1 MTKFLKL
8 IWKGKF
14 NGVEDLP
21 IGELPKNAVRFE
33 EPESAEELAKETRR
47 FLIPV
52 VIFLLIV
59 IFLRIKINGFFG
71 VSDVINI
78 FGIILIPF
86 SILPHEYL
94 HAIFFPKDAEVE
106 MWYSIK
112 QRLALVTSTTAITK
126 KRFIFLS
133 LFPNIVFGFLP
144 LIIWIFIPSYMSFIS
159 GILFTFGFISLIM
172 GVGDFMNIYNTI
184 KQVPKGAMTQIS
196 GFNSYWFFKEK

>member
-33 EPESAEELAKETRR
+33 ESESAEELAKETRR

>member
-133 LFPNIVFGFLP
+133 LFPNILFGFLP

>member
-1 MTKFLKL
+1 MAKFLKL

-14 NGVEDLP
+14 KGVEDLP

-33 EPESAEELAKETRR
+33 EPETAEELAKETRR

-59 IFLRIKINGFFG
+59 IFLRIKTNGFFG
-71 VSDVINI
+71 VSDVLNI
-78 FGIILIPF
+78 FGVILIPF

-144 LIIWIFIPSYMSFIS
+144 LIIWIFIPSYLSFIS

-184 KQVPKGAMTQIS
+184 RQVPKGAMTQIS
-196 GFNSYWFFKEK
+196 GLNSYWFFKEK

>member
-112 QRLALVTSTTAITK
+112 QILALVTSTTAITK

>member
-14 NGVEDLP
+14 NGIEDLP

>member
-1 MTKFLKL
+1 MKL

-112 QRLALVTSTTAITK
+112 QILALVTSTTAITK

>member
-52 VIFLLIV
+52 VIFLIIV

>member
-1 MTKFLKL
+1 MAKFLKL

-21 IGELPKNAVRFE
+21 IGELPENAVRFE

-52 VIFLLIV
+52 
-59 IFLRIKINGFFG
+59 RIKTNGFFG
-71 VSDVINI
+71 VSDVLKI

-112 QRLALVTSTTAITK
+112 QRLALVTSNTAITK

-133 LFPNIVFGFLP
+133 IFPNIVFGFLP
-144 LIIWIFIPSYMSFIS
+144 LIIWIFIPSDMSFIS
-159 GILFTFGFISLIM
+159 GILFTFGFISLTI
-172 GVGDFMNIYNTI
+172 GSGDFMNIYNTI
-184 KQVPKGAMTQIS
+184 KQVPKDAMVQIS
-196 GFNSYWFFKEK
+196 GLNSYWFFKEK

>member
-1 MTKFLKL
+1 MKL

-52 VIFLLIV
+52 VIFLIIV

-144 LIIWIFIPSYMSFIS
+144 FIIWIFIPSYMSFIS

-172 GVGDFMNIYNTI
+172 GIGDFMNIYNTI

>member
-1 MTKFLKL
+1 MAKFLKL

-21 IGELPKNAVRFE
+21 IGELPENAVRFE

-71 VSDVINI
+71 VRDVLNI

-112 QRLALVTSTTAITK
+112 QRLALVTSTTSITK

-133 LFPNIVFGFLP
+133 L
-144 LIIWIFIPSYMSFIS
+144 SR
-159 GILFTFGFISLIM
+159 T
-172 GVGDFMNIYNTI
+172 
-184 KQVPKGAMTQIS
+184 
-196 GFNSYWFFKEK
+196 

>member
-144 LIIWIFIPSYMSFIS
+144 LIIWIFIASYMSFIS

>member
-106 MWYSIK
+106 MLYSIK
-112 QRLALVTSTTAITK
+112 QRLALVISTTAITK

>member
-71 VSDVINI
+71 VSYVINI
-78 FGIILIPF
+78 FGIILVPF

>member
-1 MTKFLKL
+1 MKL

-196 GFNSYWFFKEK
+196 GFNSYWFFKER

>member
-1 MTKFLKL
+1 MKL

-14 NGVEDLP
+14 KGVEDLP
-21 IGELPKNAVRFE
+21 IGKLPENAVRFE

-52 VIFLLIV
+52 VIFLLVV
-59 IFLRIKINGFFG
+59 IFLRIKINGFFRLRDVLNLFG
-71 VSDVINI
+71 V
-78 FGIILIPF
+78 ILIPF
-86 SILPHEYL
+86 SILPHEFL
-94 HAIFFPKDAEVE
+94 HAIVFPKEAEVE

-112 QRLALVTSTTAITK
+112 QMLALVTSTTAITK

-144 LIIWIFIPSYMSFIS
+144 LIVWIFIPNNMSFVS
-159 GILFTFGFISLIM
+159 GILFTFGFISLIT
-172 GVGDFMNIYNTI
+172 GVGDFMNVYNTI

-196 GFNSYWFFKEK
+196 GFNSYWFFKK

>member
-159 GILFTFGFISLIM
+159 GILFAFGFISLIM

>member
-1 MTKFLKL
+1 VAKFLKL

-21 IGELPKNAVRFE
+21 IGELPENAVRFE

-59 IFLRIKINGFFG
+59 IFLRIKTNGFFG
-71 VSDVINI
+71 VSDVLNI

-112 QRLALVTSTTAITK
+112 QRLALVTSNTAITK

-133 LFPNIVFGFLP
+133 IFPNIVFGFLP
-144 LIIWIFIPSYMSFIS
+144 LIIWIFIPSDMSFIS
-159 GILFTFGFISLIM
+159 GILFTFGFISLTI
-172 GVGDFMNIYNTI
+172 GSGDFMNIYNTI
-184 KQVPKGAMTQIS
+184 KQVPKDAMVQIS
-196 GFNSYWFFKEK
+196 GLNSYWFFKEK

>member
-1 MTKFLKL
+1 MKL

-126 KRFIFLS
+126 QRFIFLS

>member
-1 MTKFLKL
+1 MKL

-94 HAIFFPKDAEVE
+94 HSIFFPKDAEVE

>member
-1 MTKFLKL
+1 MKL

-21 IGELPKNAVRFE
+21 IDELPENAVRFE

-59 IFLRIKINGFFG
+59 IFLRIKTNGFFG
-71 VSDVINI
+71 VSDVLNI
-78 FGIILIPF
+78 FGVILIPF

-144 LIIWIFIPSYMSFIS
+144 LIIWIFIPSYLSFIS

-184 KQVPKGAMTQIS
+184 RQVPKGATTQIS
-196 GFNSYWFFKEK
+196 GLNSYWFFKEK

>member
-196 GFNSYWFFKEK
+196 GCNSYWVFKEK

>member
-71 VSDVINI
+71 VSAKISFSYIYYSHNKEKIHI
-78 FGIILIPF
+78 FK
-86 SILPHEYL
+86 S
-94 HAIFFPKDAEVE
+94 FPKH
-106 MWYSIK
+106 SIW
-112 QRLALVTSTTAITK
+112 
-126 KRFIFLS
+126 
-133 LFPNIVFGFLP
+133 VFTP
-144 LIIWIFIPSYMSFIS
+144 YNM
-159 GILFTFGFISLIM
+159 
-172 GVGDFMNIYNTI
+172 DFYT
-184 KQVPKGAMTQIS
+184 
-196 GFNSYWFFKEK
+196 

>member
-1 MTKFLKL
+1 MKL

-21 IGELPKNAVRFE
+21 IGELPKKAVRFE

-159 GILFTFGFISLIM
+159 GILFTFGFISLII

>member
-1 MTKFLKL
+1 MKL

-21 IGELPKNAVRFE
+21 IDELPENAVRFE

-59 IFLRIKINGFFG
+59 IFLRIKTNGFFG
-71 VSDVINI
+71 VSDVLNI
-78 FGIILIPF
+78 FGVILIPF

-144 LIIWIFIPSYMSFIS
+144 LIIWIFIPSYLSFIS

-184 KQVPKGAMTQIS
+184 RQVPKGAMTQIS
-196 GFNSYWFFKEK
+196 GLNSYWFFKEK

>member
-1 MTKFLKL
+1 MKL

>member
-59 IFLRIKINGFFG
+59 IFLRIKINGFFV

>member
-1 MTKFLKL
+1 MAKFLKL

-21 IGELPKNAVRFE
+21 IDELPENAVRFE

-59 IFLRIKINGFFG
+59 IFLRIKTNGFFG
-71 VSDVINI
+71 VSDVLNI
-78 FGIILIPF
+78 FGVILIPF

-144 LIIWIFIPSYMSFIS
+144 LIIWIFIPSYLSFIS

-184 KQVPKGAMTQIS
+184 RQVPKGAMTQIS
-196 GFNSYWFFKEK
+196 GLNSYWFFKEK

>member
-1 MTKFLKL
+1 ME
-8 IWKGKF
+8 GKF

-21 IGELPKNAVRFE
+21 IDELPENAVRFE

-59 IFLRIKINGFFG
+59 IFLRIKTNGFFG
-71 VSDVINI
+71 VSDVLNI
-78 FGIILIPF
+78 FGVILIPF

-144 LIIWIFIPSYMSFIS
+144 LIIWIFIPSYLSFIS

-184 KQVPKGAMTQIS
+184 RQVPKGAMTQIS
-196 GFNSYWFFKEK
+196 GLNSYWFFKEK

>member
-52 VIFLLIV
+52 VIFLIIV

-172 GVGDFMNIYNTI
+172 GVGDFMNIFNTI

>member
-1 MTKFLKL
+1 MKL

-196 GFNSYWFFKEK
+196 GFNSYWFF

>member
-78 FGIILIPF
+78 FGTILIPF

>member
-196 GFNSYWFFKEK
+196 GFNSYWFFKER

>member
-1 MTKFLKL
+1 MKL

-14 NGVEDLP
+14 KGLEDLT

-52 VIFLLIV
+52 VIFLLAV
-59 IFLRIKINGFFG
+59 IFLRIKVSGIFRLRDVVNLFG
-71 VSDVINI
+71 V
-78 FGIILIPF
+78 ILIPF
-86 SILPHEYL
+86 SILPHEFL
-94 HAIFFPKDAEVE
+94 HAIFFPRDAEVE

-112 QRLALVTSTTAITK
+112 QMIALVTSTAAITK

-133 LFPNIVFGFLP
+133 LFPNIVFGFFP
-144 LIIWIFIPSYMSFIS
+144 LIVWIFIPSDMSFIS
-159 GILFTFGFISLIM
+159 GLLFTFGFISLTM
-172 GVGDFMNIYNTI
+172 GVGDFMNVYNTL

-196 GFNSYWFFKEK
+196 GFNSYWFFKED

>member
-94 HAIFFPKDAEVE
+94 HAIFLPKDAEVE

>member
-52 VIFLLIV
+52 VIFLIIV

-144 LIIWIFIPSYMSFIS
+144 FIIWIFIPSYMSFIS

-172 GVGDFMNIYNTI
+172 GIGDFMNIYNTI